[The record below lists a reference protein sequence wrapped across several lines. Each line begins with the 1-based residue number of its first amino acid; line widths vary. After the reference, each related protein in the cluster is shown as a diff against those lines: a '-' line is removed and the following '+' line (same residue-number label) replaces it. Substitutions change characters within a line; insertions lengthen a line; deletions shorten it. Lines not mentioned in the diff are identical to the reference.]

1 MLVITRKLD
10 EGVTIGGDVELT
22 ILEISKDRV
31 KIGINAPKDVKVF
44 RTELKTLRQTN
55 EQSANVSDEAI
66 KHLLDSHKGDG
77 K

>member
-10 EGVTIGGDVELT
+10 EGITIGGDVEIT

-31 KIGINAPKDVKVF
+31 KIGINAPKEVKVF

-55 EQSANVSDEAI
+55 EQSANASGEAI
-66 KHLLDSHKGDG
+66 QQLLKSRKE
-77 K
+77 KK

>member
-10 EGVTIGGDVELT
+10 EGITIGDNVELT
-22 ILEISKDRV
+22 VLEISKDRV
-31 KIGINAPKDVKVF
+31 KIGINAPKEVKVF

-55 EQSANVSDEAI
+55 EQSANASGEAI
-66 KHLLDSHKGDG
+66 KQLLSSNKDK

>member
-55 EQSANVSDEAI
+55 EQSANVSGEAI
-66 KHLLDSHKGDG
+66 KHLLDSHKGDD

>member
-10 EGVTIGGDVELT
+10 EGITIGGDVEIT

-31 KIGINAPKDVKVF
+31 KIGINAPKEVKVF

-55 EQSANVSDEAI
+55 EQSANASGKAI
-66 KHLLDSHKGDG
+66 QQLLNSRKE
-77 K
+77 KK